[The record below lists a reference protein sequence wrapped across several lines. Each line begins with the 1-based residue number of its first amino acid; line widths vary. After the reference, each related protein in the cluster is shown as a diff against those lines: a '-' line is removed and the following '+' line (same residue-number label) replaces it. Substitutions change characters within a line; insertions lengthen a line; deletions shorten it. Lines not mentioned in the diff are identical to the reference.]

1 MTLIITYS
9 QRNTC
14 VRILPKVEIFGK
26 EVEVKRYLLWVSDV
40 GTINFVKFRSETHGL
55 NEELGI

>member
-1 MTLIITYS
+1 MEGLNI
-9 QRNTC
+9 
-14 VRILPKVEIFGK
+14 KVKVELCEIFGK

>member
-1 MTLIITYS
+1 L
-9 QRNTC
+9 C
-14 VRILPKVEIFGK
+14 EIFGK

-40 GTINFVKFRSETHGL
+40 GTINFGSETHGL